1 MAKNTESNKKIR
13 IVGYQSGKHDV
24 SYCILEN
31 GVPIIHEEL
40 ERLIRIK
47 EPWGD
52 GLKMYFERV
61 GEEEKVNYFA
71 FGNPYFAYTDGK
83 WDDRCSS
90 KEVNDL
96 RDEIIV
102 RDKAEFHTIGLHKSH
117 AANAFYSSNFD
128 DALIITIDAGGWDF
142 ISNNPKTYLE

>member
-31 GVPIIHEEL
+31 GIPIIHEEL
-40 ERLIRIK
+40 ERLIRVK

-61 GEEEKVNYFA
+61 GKEAKVDYFD

-83 WDDRCSS
+83 WDIRC
-90 KEVNDL
+90 
-96 RDEIIV
+96 
-102 RDKAEFHTIGLHKSH
+102 
-117 AANAFYSSNFD
+117 
-128 DALIITIDAGGWDF
+128 
-142 ISNNPKTYLE
+142 